1 MFLETFESW
10 TERIHLANQ
19 LISLGFLLR
28 LFFARQLILFSGIKP
43 LVEGLG
49 IEVEHLHTIVH
60 LAGRLSASPAL
71 KHEF

>member
-28 LFFARQLILFSGIKP
+28 LFFARQLVLFSGIKL
-43 LVEGLG
+43 LVEGPG
-49 IEVEHLHTIVH
+49 IEVEHLPYN
-60 LAGRLSASPAL
+60 RASRWPIIRFTCI
-71 KHEF
+71 ET